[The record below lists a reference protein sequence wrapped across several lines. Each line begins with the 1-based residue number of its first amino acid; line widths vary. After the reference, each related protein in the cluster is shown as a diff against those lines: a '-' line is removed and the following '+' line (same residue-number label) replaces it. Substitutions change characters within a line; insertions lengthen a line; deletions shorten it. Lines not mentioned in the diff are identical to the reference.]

1 MAPLKLESGRLQL
14 VRMIEAHHP
23 QGSPKNR
30 VTIVFDGQPGMASPP
45 VSESVKVI
53 FTSDETADEK
63 IKRMV
68 QSSAQK
74 QAVVVSDDR
83 DLRYYV
89 RALGASVM
97 TVKEFVKRLRPGGR
111 SEKPAVPPGKQ
122 ISKTLEYEITSEL
135 EKLWLRKD
143 TQSGNGSRP

>member
-1 MAPLKLESGRLQL
+1 M
-14 VRMIEAHHP
+14 
-23 QGSPKNR
+23 
-30 VTIVFDGQPGMASPP
+30 VTIVFDGQPDMASPP

-68 QSSAQK
+68 QASSAQK
-74 QAVVVSDDR
+74 QVVVVSDDR

-97 TVKEFVKRLRPGGR
+97 TVKEFVKRLQPDGKN
-111 SEKPAVPPGKQ
+111 EKPAVPPGKQ
-122 ISKTLEYEITSEL
+122 ISKTLEHEITSEL

-143 TQSGNGSRP
+143 PQSGNGSQP